1 MGGCRRTKVHLRRD
15 TIPASTG
22 SLCRYL
28 YGDTSHPKDKE
39 VFFYAEKELCAVP
52 APVLDTYALTVC
64 ALLTA
69 LSVVLARLLTIIP
82 SEVSRFSLEAVPI
95 LLAGLLFGPLPGAA
109 VGFAADFIGCLFSP
123 FGYNPIFCLPSIL
136 YGLWAGLV
144 RRYVWRRPTLWRAA
158 LAVFPAAVC
167 GSVLWQSMALALVY
181 GGAAKWPYFLTR
193 LAARSVQFA
202 ITGCIDA
209 LLVWLLMRRNA
220 LSPVRRRIK
229 TKGGDSHD
237 AG

>member
-39 VFFYAEKELCAVP
+39 VFFYAEKRTMRRSRTGPRHLCPDGLRSADRAERGAGAPADHHSQRSEPLLSGGGAHSSGRTAVRT
-52 APVLDTYALTVC
+52 AARRRGGLCRRLYRLPV
-64 ALLTA
+64 
-69 LSVVLARLLTIIP
+69 
-82 SEVSRFSLEAVPI
+82 
-95 LLAGLLFGPLPGAA
+95 
-109 VGFAADFIGCLFSP
+109 SP
-123 FGYNPIFCLPSIL
+123 FGYNPIFCLPPIL

-181 GGAAKWPYFLTR
+181 GGAAKWPFFLTR

-202 ITGCIDA
+202 ITGCIDT

-220 LSPVRRRIK
+220 LSPVLRRIK
-229 TKGGDSHD
+229 TKGGDGHD

>member
-1 MGGCRRTKVHLRRD
+1 MQK
-15 TIPASTG
+15 
-22 SLCRYL
+22 
-28 YGDTSHPKDKE
+28 
-39 VFFYAEKELCAVP
+39 KELCAVP

-82 SEVSRFSLEAVPI
+82 SDVSRFSLVAVPS
-95 LLAGLLFGPLPGAA
+95 LLAGLRFGPLPGAA
-109 VGFAADFIGCLFSP
+109 VGCAADFIGCLFSP
-123 FGYNPIFCLPSIL
+123 FGYNPIFCLPPIL

-181 GGAAKWPYFLTR
+181 GGAAKWPYFLIR

-220 LSPVRRRIK
+220 LSPVLRRIK
-229 TKGGDSHD
+229 TKGGDGHD